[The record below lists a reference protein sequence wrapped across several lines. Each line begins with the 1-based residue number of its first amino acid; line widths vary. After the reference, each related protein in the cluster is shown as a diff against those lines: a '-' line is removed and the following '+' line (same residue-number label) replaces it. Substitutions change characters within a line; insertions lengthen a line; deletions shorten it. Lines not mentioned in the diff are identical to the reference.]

1 MIKRTLEISS
11 APARLS
17 VRHRQLVIARDGAE
31 PVTAPIEDIGLL
43 IIDQQATSYSH
54 NALTTLAEAGAA
66 VALCGANHLPA
77 ALVIPVVGNA
87 LQAERQRAQIA
98 ATKPLAKQLWRR
110 LVAAKLAR
118 QADTLEGAGSDGVDL
133 RAMARRVRS
142 GDPEN
147 LEAQGAQ
154 RYWPRL
160 FGKSFRRDPQG
171 DPPNHLLNYGY
182 AVIRAAAA
190 RALVGAGLLPAF
202 GIQHSNRGNP
212 FALADD
218 LIEPFRPFVDAVV
231 VEMVRAGLDQGELDR
246 ERKAPLL
253 ALLNRRVAIGGT
265 TTPLSLAFGRVA
277 TSLAESF
284 LNKSPRLILPERLL
298 SEDEERAAAGLPA
311 APRAIHAAADP

>member
-1 MIKRTLEISS
+1 MIRRTLEISS
-11 APARLS
+11 ASTRLS
-17 VRHRQLVIARDGAE
+17 VRHRQLVIARDGSE
-31 PVTAPIEDIGLL
+31 PVTTPIEDIGLI
-43 IIDQQATSYSH
+43 IIDQPVTSYTH
-54 NALTTLAEAGAA
+54 GTLTALAEAGAA

-77 ALVIPVVGNA
+77 AFVLPVVGNT
-87 LQAERQRAQIA
+87 LQAERQRAQIG
-98 ATKPLAKQLWRR
+98 ATKPLVKQLWRR
-110 LVAAKLAR
+110 LVAAKLSR
-118 QADTLEGAGSDGVDL
+118 QADTLDGAGADGNDL

-160 FGKSFRRDPQG
+160 LGRKFRRDPQG
-171 DPPNHLLNYGY
+171 EPPNHLLNYGY

-202 GIQHSNRGNP
+202 GVQHSNRGNP

-231 VEMVRAGLDQGELDR
+231 VEMMRAGLGQGDLDR

-253 ALLNRRVAIGGT
+253 ALLNRRVAIAGA
-265 TTPLSLAFGRVA
+265 TTPISLAFGRA
-277 TSLAESF
+277 AASLAESF
-284 LNKSPRLILPERLL
+284 LKGSPHLTLPERLL
-298 SEDEERAAAGLPA
+298 SEDEERAAAGLA
-311 APRAIHAAADP
+311 TDSAHAAADP